1 MSPQT
6 TSPRGLLIA
15 TIVILALLFVSSM
28 VMTSWWNR
36 RAPGVVRNE
45 RFAKADGVRFGRTAT
60 AGRCVDQVLTR
71 FARTPPGPGTVSTER
86 QFLESCLAAATPSP
100 ETCAP
105 IGDAAPPGDEWLTH
119 LCAARQLAQDTC
131 PKLLRP
137 LATYCTT
144 GKSGAA
150 PHG

>member
-1 MSPQT
+1 MT
-6 TSPRGLLIA
+6 TQPASPRGLLIA
-15 TIVILALLFVSSM
+15 TIVILALLVVSSV

-36 RAPGVVRNE
+36 RAPGLVRNE
-45 RFAKADGVRFGRTAT
+45 RIAKADGVRFGRTAT
-60 AGRCVDQVLTR
+60 AAQCVDQVVAR
-71 FARTPPGPGTVSTER
+71 FARTPPGPGTISTER
-86 QFLESCLAAATPSP
+86 LFFQSCLDVAKPSP

-105 IGDAAPPGDEWLTH
+105 IGGAAPPSDDWLTH
-119 LCAARQLAQDTC
+119 FCAARQLVEDTC

-144 GKSGAA
+144 GNSGAS